1 MRAYQVQTADGFEQI
16 ARVTLPQPECGP
28 EDVRIRFTAA
38 SLNYRDFG
46 VADGGYYRNNACPV
60 IPVSDGAGE
69 VVEVGADVSRWQVGQ
84 RVSPIFVRDWIDG
97 PPSDATLRTCLGGGI
112 DGVLAEFGVFP
123 QDSVVPLPDE
133 LTDAEAA
140 TLPCAGVTAWHALVV
155 SGRLQAGQT
164 VLLLGTGGV
173 SIFAL
178 QIAKAMGA
186 RVVVT
191 SSSDEKLA
199 HVTSMGADA
208 VVNYRTHP
216 DWHKEVMRLTDGVG
230 VDHVVE
236 VGGPGTLERS
246 LKCTRVSGHV
256 HLIGLL
262 DSPTARV
269 GPMAAVMNLITVRG
283 IYVGSREMHQQL
295 LSFLVEHQIHPLID
309 RSFDF
314 EQAHDAYRHLA
325 SQQHMGKV
333 VIEF

>member
-16 ARVTLPQPECGP
+16 ARVTLPEPECGP

-60 IPVSDGAGE
+60 IPASDGAGE
-69 VVEVGADVSRWQVGQ
+69 IVEVGTSVSKWQVGQ

-97 PPSDATLRTCLGGGI
+97 PPSDAALRTCLGGGI

-123 QDSVVPLPDE
+123 QSSVVPLPAE
-133 LTDAEAA
+133 LSDAEAA

-173 SIFAL
+173 SMFAL

-191 SSSDEKLA
+191 SSSDEKLT
-199 HVTSMGADA
+199 HVTSMGADE

-230 VDHVVE
+230 ADHVVE

-246 LKCTRVSGHV
+246 LKCTRVAGHV

-283 IYVGSREMHQQL
+283 IYVGSRQMHEQL
-295 LSFLVEHQIHPLID
+295 LDFLVEHQIHPLID
-309 RSFDF
+309 RQFDF
-314 EQAHDAYRHLA
+314 EQAHDAYRYLA

-333 VIEF
+333 VIRF

>member
-16 ARVTLPQPECGP
+16 ARVTVPEPECGP
-28 EDVRIRFTAA
+28 DDVRIRLTAA

-60 IPVSDGAGE
+60 IPLSDGAG
-69 VVEVGADVSRWQVGQ
+69 VIVEVGAHVSQWQVGQ

-97 PPSDATLRTCLGGGI
+97 PPSDAALRTCLGGGV

-123 QDSVVPLPDE
+123 QSSVVAVPDAF
-133 LTDAEAA
+133 TDVQAA

-155 SGRLQAGQT
+155 SGNLQAGQR

-199 HVTSMGADA
+199 QVTSMGADA

-246 LKCTRVSGHV
+246 LKCTRVGGHV

-283 IYVGSREMHQQL
+283 IYVGSREMHKQL
-295 LSFLVEHQIHPLID
+295 LRFLDEKNISPLID
-309 RSFDF
+309 RRFGFD
-314 EQAHDAYRHLA
+314 QAIDAYRYLA
-325 SQQHMGKV
+325 SGQHMGKV